1 VPPQVLALE
10 MWRGVVE
17 VLRGLNGSSIDP
29 GKIEINCWSR
39 GLKTISIKGY
49 NSNRFLALSI

>member
-1 VPPQVLALE
+1 

-17 VLRGLNGSSIDP
+17 ALRGLNGSSIDP
-29 GKIEINCWSR
+29 GKLEINCWSR

-49 NSNRFLALSI
+49 NSNG